1 MYKIYINETPL
12 ILSTTEEKDRFGEA
26 GEWRLLAPYP
36 GKPKFLYHYIDLLE
50 KNDRYEWVVLYHRDI
65 ARLWA
70 DFKGQFRCIEAAG
83 GVVETPDGKVL
94 FIFRRGH
101 WDLPKGKI
109 DPGETVAQAALR
121 EVAEETGLARMQLG
135 DPLGQT
141 YHMYREEKKGRVLKI
156 THWFRMSAPES
167 ALVPQ
172 QEEDIEQA
180 VWLPPLELLDR
191 PGKVYKNIMDI
202 LDKAGKLR

>member
-83 GVVETPDGKVL
+83 GWSKHPMEKCCSSSGEGIGISPRERSIRAKRSRKQPCGKWPKRPDWPGCNSAIRSAKP
-94 FIFRRGH
+94 IICTAKRR
-101 WDLPKGKI
+101 
-109 DPGETVAQAALR
+109 
-121 EVAEETGLARMQLG
+121 
-135 DPLGQT
+135 
-141 YHMYREEKKGRVLKI
+141 RV
-156 THWFRMSAPES
+156 
-167 ALVPQ
+167 
-172 QEEDIEQA
+172 
-180 VWLPPLELLDR
+180 
-191 PGKVYKNIMDI
+191 GY
-202 LDKAGKLR
+202 